1 MSMAEDPECIL
12 YALMQVEE
20 QLAYA
25 HARCSV
31 LHRVKAQQIREVLYD
46 DEE

>member
-1 MSMAEDPECIL
+1 MTAEDPDSVL
-12 YALMQVEE
+12 YALMQIEE

-31 LHRVKAQQIREVLYD
+31 LIREILYGS
-46 DEE
+46 E

>member
-1 MSMAEDPECIL
+1 MTAENSECIL

-31 LHRVKAQQIREVLYD
+31 LHRVKAQQIREVLYEQD
-46 DEE
+46 N

>member
-1 MSMAEDPECIL
+1 MTAEDPDSVL
-12 YALMQVEE
+12 LALMQIEE

-31 LHRVKAQQIREVLYD
+31 LHRVKAHEIREVLYGS
-46 DEE
+46 E